1 MLIHCYFKQSHDAS
15 VLERQYG
22 GGLGE
27 ASWRQRCGMGERGD
41 LRTQQGK
48 EKVGLIEAVALT
60 YIHYYV

>member
-27 ASWRQRCGMGERGD
+27 VSWRQRCGMGERGD

-48 EKVGLIEAVALT
+48 VSRAPPVLLEKHL
-60 YIHYYV
+60 